1 MMISLILLKRYWQNE
16 TNDSKK
22 NHQQWPEWATRA
34 VQRQVSLDTS
44 GQLVWLTLFT
54 ILWSFF
60 VLLNSSH
67 QNFSNN
73 TGDII
78 IKASVY
84 LKDYFF
90 FLCFFSLLLVI
101 CEKREKKNHPTRV
114 TRFGYCWHIFL
125 YCWTR
130 LVKIF
135 QMILIMSS
143 LKFQYISEIFLFFFF
158 LFFFILSPY

>member
-44 GQLVWLTLFT
+44 GQLVWPTLFT
-54 ILWSFF
+54 VLWSFL
-60 VLLNSSH
+60 VLLSSSH
-67 QNFSNN
+67 QDFSNN

-101 CEKREKKNHPTRV
+101 CEEREKKNTPLV
-114 TRFGYCWHIFL
+114 WPVLIIVDIFF
-125 YCWTR
+125 CIVE
-130 LVKIF
+130 LV
-135 QMILIMSS
+135 
-143 LKFQYISEIFLFFFF
+143 
-158 LFFFILSPY
+158 LSRSFKWYWLCHH